1 MANEYEDSLP
11 DDPPEEINLD
21 DDDLDD
27 LLGGKEK
34 NEHSDADAGDDLLS
48 DEDLLEV
55 DSSDEDSGEEDGAE
69 ISEEELD
76 SLLADAD
83 SPAEELSAD
92 ELDALLADDD
102 GGDATDVLG
111 EDDLPPELPP
121 EIPDSLPEDIGSE
134 LEDGAEKSDSDTD
147 VDTEVLLDESEEED
161 NGTSKKPG
169 FKSRGKGKKKGF
181 AAKDKEGEA
190 KTKKPVGAVFSKSN
204 GVKGKKLDFICSECY
219 SVLAL
224 SATYSEEIVTCPECF
239 HVGKKPDDSF
249 LRTVSTAKAGERKK
263 AMVLTLL
270 SCLLIVSF
278 SGIVF
283 LNSAYGDAAARTEA
297 DQAAAPAVE
306 KVKGAEEEAEAVSFA
321 ISEAHTNTV
330 DNWQLGFLISGGIF
344 LLLLIWQACVYEG
357 NRWEAYF

>member
-1 MANEYEDSLP
+1 MANEHEDSLP
-11 DDPPEEINLD
+11 GDSPEEINLD

-34 NEHSDADAGDDLLS
+34 NENSDADADDDLLS
-48 DEDLLEV
+48 DDDLLEA
-55 DSSDEDSGEEDGAE
+55 DSSDDDSGEEGGGE

-111 EDDLPPELPP
+111 EDDLPPEPP
-121 EIPDSLPEDIGSE
+121 LEIPDSLPEDIGSE
-134 LEDGAEKSDSDTD
+134 LEDGAKESGSDTD

-161 NGTSKKPG
+161 SSKKPG
-169 FKSRGKGKKKGF
+169 FKSRGKGKKGF
-181 AAKDKEGEA
+181 ASRDKEGDA
-190 KTKKPVGAVFSKSN
+190 KTKKPIGAASKSKS
-204 GVKGKKLDFICSECY
+204 VKGKKLDFICSECY
-219 SVLAL
+219 SVLVL

-249 LRTVSTAKAGERKK
+249 LRTVSTAKASERKK

-270 SCLLIVSF
+270 SCLLIISF

-297 DQAAAPAVE
+297 DQAATPTVE
-306 KVKGAEEEAEAVSFA
+306 KVEGAEEEAEAMKFSVST
-321 ISEAHTNTV
+321 AHTNTV
-330 DNWQLGFLISGGIF
+330 DNWQMGFLISGGIF

>member
-1 MANEYEDSLP
+1 M
-11 DDPPEEINLD
+11 
-21 DDDLDD
+21 
-27 LLGGKEK
+27 
-34 NEHSDADAGDDLLS
+34 
-48 DEDLLEV
+48 
-55 DSSDEDSGEEDGAE
+55 
-69 ISEEELD
+69 
-76 SLLADAD
+76 
-83 SPAEELSAD
+83 
-92 ELDALLADDD
+92 
-102 GGDATDVLG
+102 
-111 EDDLPPELPP
+111 
-121 EIPDSLPEDIGSE
+121 
-134 LEDGAEKSDSDTD
+134 
-147 VDTEVLLDESEEED
+147 
-161 NGTSKKPG
+161 
-169 FKSRGKGKKKGF
+169 
-181 AAKDKEGEA
+181 
-190 KTKKPVGAVFSKSN
+190 
-204 GVKGKKLDFICSECY
+204 
-219 SVLAL
+219 LAL

-297 DQAAAPAVE
+297 DQATAPAVE